1 MSVSQSSLSAIV
13 QRGQNRGIR
22 VTPHKYTDGKYR
34 VAKKKE
40 DRPIKVDF
48 DEIESYIRRG
58 YGLRMSNRLKR
69 HPPGLFM
76 PKSIDGWR

>member
-1 MSVSQSSLSAIV
+1 MISAIV

-22 VTPHKYTDGKYR
+22 VTPHKYANGKYH

-40 DRPIKVDF
+40 DLPIEVDYG
-48 DEIESYIRRG
+48 EIKSYLAKG
-58 YGLRMSNRLKR
+58 YGVRMSNKLKK

-76 PKSIDGWR
+76 SASIDGWR